1 MTKPKIQ
8 MTNKFQIPHSKSLTE
23 AGYGI
28 CYLNIEIYE

>member
-8 MTNKFQIPHSKSLTE
+8 LTNKFQIPNAENPNKGLTV
-23 AGYGI
+23 I